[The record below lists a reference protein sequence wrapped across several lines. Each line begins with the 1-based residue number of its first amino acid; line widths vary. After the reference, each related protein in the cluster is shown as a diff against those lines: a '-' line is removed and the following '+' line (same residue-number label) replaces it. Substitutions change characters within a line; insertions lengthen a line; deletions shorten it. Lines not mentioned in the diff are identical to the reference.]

1 MGGFGLMAIMYPADI
16 ENYEHTFSEEKFYK
30 ALKEQLPDKYHVF
43 YSIRWYE
50 SAEGQ
55 RINSECDFLVF
66 DPSFGFLTIE
76 VKGGKK
82 IEVQNGT
89 WLLTQSDNDGTESV
103 RTLNRSPFEQA
114 EISMRYFHDYFEKE
128 FANTFNGVYG
138 FAVCF
143 PLYQVDEKLDD
154 TAVSELVI
162 DIRDFD
168 NLAKKINEIF
178 HYWKNR
184 RNNQAPF
191 SPEQRTRF
199 ISLIN
204 KRISLSAAAGALI
217 PIKEKEFKLVNL
229 IQDSIIDFL
238 YNYNQVQVVG
248 GAGTGKTFIAIKK
261 AKRELLQEKKVLYVC
276 KNKELAHFVS
286 KQFEGEENF
295 RSVELYQLL
304 SELLGEKVDESKSS
318 SLIDMLDKVSYD
330 CYDAIIVDEG
340 QDINEDEAFVIKML
354 LKDEKKSTLY
364 IFLDENQNLFDVNFK
379 DVFDVEERPYVL
391 RYNIRNTGEIYDY
404 AIKETNLG
412 KDTIANSLL
421 GVKPEIHEC
430 KNSSQAITNVANIV
444 NKLVQKEYVKPESI
458 VILSDKPYNQS
469 AMKDETRIG
478 NLKISWNVDEEAGKD
493 DIKFRTV
500 AEFKGLEADIIIY
513 LTHTYK
519 GQPNDEKV
527 RKNNYVGYT
536 RPRYYLYIV
545 NTRIK

>member
-1 MGGFGLMAIMYPADI
+1 M
-16 ENYEHTFSEEKFYK
+16 
-30 ALKEQLPDKYHVF
+30 
-43 YSIRWYE
+43 
-50 SAEGQ
+50 
-55 RINSECDFLVF
+55 
-66 DPSFGFLTIE
+66 
-76 VKGGKK
+76 
-82 IEVQNGT
+82 QNGT
-89 WLLTQSDNDGTESV
+89 WILTQSNHDGTESI

-143 PLYQVDEKLDD
+143 PLFQVDKKLDD
-154 TAVSELVI
+154 TAVPELVI

-178 HYWKNR
+178 HYWKNK

-217 PIKEKEFKLVNL
+217 PIKEKEFKLVNIL
-229 IQDSIIDFL
+229 QDGIIDFL
-238 YNYNQVQVVG
+238 YNYNQVQIVG
-248 GAGTGKTFIAIKK
+248 GAGTGKTYIAIKK
-261 AKRELLQEKKVLYVC
+261 ARRELLQDKKVLYLC
-276 KNKELAHFVS
+276 KNKELANFVAT
-286 KQFEGEENF
+286 QFEGVDNF
-295 RSVELYQLL
+295 RSSELYHFL
-304 SELLGEKVDESKSS
+304 SDILNEKVDESNTSS
-318 SLIDMLDKVSYD
+318 IIDMLDSVSHE

-340 QDINEDEAFVIKML
+340 QDINEEEAFVIKML

-404 AIKETNLG
+404 AIRETGLG

-430 KNSSQAITNVANIV
+430 KNSLQAISNVSNIV

-458 VILSDKPYNQS
+458 VILSDKPYKQS

-478 NLKISWNVDEEAGKD
+478 DLKISWNVDEETIENS
-493 DIKFRTV
+493 IKFRTV
-500 AEFKGLEADIIIY
+500 AEFKGLEADIVIY

-519 GQPNDEKV
+519 GQPNDDNA

-545 NTRIK
+545 NTRIANKGE